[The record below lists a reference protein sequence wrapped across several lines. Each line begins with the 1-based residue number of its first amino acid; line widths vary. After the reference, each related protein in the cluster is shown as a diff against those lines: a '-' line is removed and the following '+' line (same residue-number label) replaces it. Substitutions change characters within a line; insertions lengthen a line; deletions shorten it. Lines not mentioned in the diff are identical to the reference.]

1 MENFVP
7 GSVVMVNIDTYE
19 KSTFWSR
26 YMGIRRSIQF
36 KDMLVFNRKKSFRSE
51 DNLSFKFQILL
62 FLSFDILSFI
72 SRFLEVL
79 C

>member
-1 MENFVP
+1 
-7 GSVVMVNIDTYE
+7 
-19 KSTFWSR
+19 
-26 YMGIRRSIQF
+26 MGIRRSIQF
-36 KDMLVFNRKKSFRSE
+36 KDMLVFNRKMSFRSE

>member
-1 MENFVP
+1 
-7 GSVVMVNIDTYE
+7 
-19 KSTFWSR
+19 
-26 YMGIRRSIQF
+26 MGIRRSIQF
-36 KDMLVFNRKKSFRSE
+36 KDILVFNRKKSFRSE

-72 SRFLEVL
+72 SRFLEVF